1 MLTGAIGRHFG
12 DGEFIIR
19 QGDPGDFM
27 YFIQAGEVEVV
38 QRRGEKEFCLATLKD
53 GDVFGEMALFER
65 ELRTASVRAVGDV
78 WVLTFEKKAFLKKVQ
93 QDPSLA
99 FTMLEKMSRR
109 VRDLNEALVRMGDIA
124 YPDVHR

>member
-12 DGEFIIR
+12 DGEIIIR
-19 QGDPGDFM
+19 QGDPGEAMF
-27 YFIQAGEVEVV
+27 FIQAGEVEVI
-38 QRRGEKEFCLATLKD
+38 QRRGDKEFCLGTLKD

-65 ELRTASVRAVGDV
+65 ELRSASVRALGDV
-78 WVLTFEKKAFLKKVQ
+78 WVLTFEKKAFMKKVQ

-109 VRDLNEALVRMGDIA
+109 IRQLNDTLVRMGDIA
-124 YPDVHR
+124 YPDVHG